1 MRFIKLAVTTPGHD
15 RSRPVA
21 GADDIWV
28 NLDQVVSIQ
37 EQLDSNSFADA
48 VRMGIAVEEH
58 YPCLEL
64 TLSSGDTHL
73 VSLGVY
79 PDQAAGFDA
88 LARFLPALLGGGGP
102 DSVDPLERLFA
113 GTTPDTSSA
122 P

>member
-37 EQLDSNSFADA
+37 EQLDSNTFADA
-48 VRMGIAVEEH
+48 VRMGIAAEEH

-79 PDQAAGFDA
+79 PDQAAGFEA
-88 LARFLPALLGGGGP
+88 LARFLPALLGGSGP
-102 DSVDPLERLFA
+102 DDIAQLERMLA
-113 GTTPDTSSA
+113 GTTPDARSA
-122 P
+122 E